1 MKLTMG
7 DLGTMESLT
16 PSLHAGSIAL
26 EVSLSQVL
34 ELYVFVFTISFY
46 FNAGIMKVQLLL
58 FPYLSDPSYRKKG
71 LLYYAVSCKF

>member
-1 MKLTMG
+1 MG

-34 ELYVFVFTISFY
+34 ELYMYSSSRYLFF
-46 FNAGIMKVQLLL
+46 FNAGIIKVQLLL